1 MKIFDSTLGRLE
13 KSLDVRL
20 ARHNVLSGNLANVD
34 TPGYKPRDVDFQAA
48 MSTAEA
54 GEVGGAAPASSV
66 HVTRPGHLA
75 ASAGTGIGSAS
86 GDDIPVIERGGDAPS
101 MDGNRVDLD
110 RTMAQMAENGMQYGA
125 AARAA
130 SKKLGILRYVVSD
143 GQG

>member
-34 TPGYKPRDVDFQAA
+34 TPGYKPKDVDFQAA
-48 MSTAEA
+48 MASA
-54 GEVGGAAPASSV
+54 GGQPGAAGPLAPASTLA
-66 HVTRPGHLA
+66 VTRTAHL
-75 ASAGTGIGSAS
+75 STGAVGGGLS
-86 GDDIPVIERGGDAPS
+86 GVPLIEHNGEDPS
-101 MDGNRVDLD
+101 LDGNRVDLD

-130 SKKLGILRYVVSD
+130 SKKLAILRYVVSD

>member
-34 TPGYKPRDVDFQAA
+34 TPGYKPKDVDFQAA
-48 MSTAEA
+48 MAGAGDEPGAAGPLPPASTLAVTRA
-54 GEVGGAAPASSV
+54 GHMSAGGVGG
-66 HVTRPGHLA
+66 G
-75 ASAGTGIGSAS
+75 G
-86 GDDIPVIERGGDAPS
+86 DIPVIEHNGDNPS
-101 MDGNRVDLD
+101 LDGNRVDLD

-130 SKKLGILRYVVSD
+130 SKKLAILRYVVSD

>member
-34 TPGYKPRDVDFQAA
+34 TPGYKPKDVDFQAA
-48 MSTAEA
+48 MASAEGAPGAA
-54 GEVGGAAPASSV
+54 GQVAPASTLA
-66 HVTRPGHLA
+66 VTRAGHMA
-75 ASAGTGIGSAS
+75 VGGGSAGS
-86 GDDIPVIERGGDAPS
+86 GDIPLIERNGDSPS
-101 MDGNRVDLD
+101 LDGNRVDLD

-130 SKKLGILRYVVSD
+130 SKKLAILRYVVSD

>member
-34 TPGYKPRDVDFQAA
+34 TPGYKPKDVDFQAA
-48 MSTAEA
+48 MASAEGAPGAA
-54 GEVGGAAPASSV
+54 GQVAPASTLA
-66 HVTRPGHLA
+66 VTRAGHM
-75 ASAGTGIGSAS
+75 SAGGGSAGS
-86 GDDIPVIERGGDAPS
+86 GGIPLYEHNGDSPGL
-101 MDGNRVDLD
+101 DGNRVDLD

-130 SKKLGILRYVVSD
+130 SKKLAILRYVVSD